1 MQREL
6 LKSKLHR
13 ARVTE
18 TDLAYEGSLTLDP
31 ELLEAAN
38 ITPYEKVQVVNV
50 TNGERLVTYAIKG
63 EPGEGELCLNGA
75 AARLGEV
82 GDIVIVLSFGYY
94 DAGDDHDPIVVH
106 VDDDNGID
114 NIERH
119 RRRSSP

>member
-13 ARVTE
+13 ARITE

-31 ELLEAAN
+31 ALLEAAD

-50 TNGERLVTYAIKG
+50 TNGERLVTYAIEG
-63 EPGEGELCLNGA
+63 DPGEGEVCLNGA

-82 GDIVIVLSFGYY
+82 GDVVIVLSFGYY
-94 DAGDDHDPIVVH
+94 GPVDDHDPTVVY
-106 VDDDNGID
+106 VDDDNTITGIG
-114 NIERH
+114 
-119 RRRSSP
+119 

>member
-13 ARVTE
+13 ARVSG

-31 ELLEAAN
+31 ELLEAAD
-38 ITPYEKVQVVNV
+38 ITPYEKVQIVNV
-50 TNGERLVTYAIKG
+50 TNGERLVTYAIEG

-82 GDIVIVLSFGYY
+82 GDVVIVLSFGYY
-94 DAGDDHDPIVVH
+94 QPGDDHDPTVVY
-106 VDDDNGID
+106 VEDDNAID
-114 NIERH
+114 HVE
-119 RRRSSP
+119 